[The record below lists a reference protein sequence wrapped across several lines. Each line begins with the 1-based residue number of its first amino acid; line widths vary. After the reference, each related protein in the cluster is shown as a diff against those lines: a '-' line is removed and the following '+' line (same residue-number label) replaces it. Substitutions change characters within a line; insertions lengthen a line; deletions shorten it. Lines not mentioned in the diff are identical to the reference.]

1 MAGRLRSSRMSENV
15 MEEVLKRGVVE
26 MGDDMKGLLWKIER
40 CRDSSQ
46 EGLKGTVLRGFESMS
61 KVMERA
67 IINIG
72 ERMVEEKRRR
82 DIGDREIEERLC
94 RLEERMANKVIERK
108 G

>member
-1 MAGRLRSSRMSENV
+1 
-15 MEEVLKRGVVE
+15 LK
-26 MGDDMKGLLWKIER
+26 
-40 CRDSSQ
+40 
-46 EGLKGTVLRGFESMS
+46 GFESVS
-61 KVMERA
+61 KGLDRA

-94 RLEERMANKVIERK
+94 RLEERMANKGIERR